1 MKCDN
6 YALSRACS
14 HNRWSQQT
22 TTPHSCTTRNSA
34 TTPFYRTYAQH
45 AHDPQFAIV
54 LRELSVI
61 PCEWLPAIIADVEL
75 WALTFRLSINISYS
89 SLCQYSTRQQI
100 CSFELG
106 GDVRWQSLIFVV
118 CRWVD
123 GLFFIKNSIPMLP
136 PLRIFSV
143 QYGTWNEHNLIFVV
157 VRRDG
162 HAVSIR

>member
-1 MKCDN
+1 MDSNTIATRGLVILANRKRRMTIWSICL
-6 YALSRACS
+6 LSLGVLFKKKGISIGYFNIWNVTITRCHARVATIGDHS
-14 HNRWSQQT
+14 RQQYST
-22 TTPHSCTTRNSA
+22 VCTTRNSA

-89 SLCQYSTRQQI
+89 SLHRYSTRQQI

-106 GDVRWQSLIFVV
+106 GDMQ
-118 CRWVD
+118 
-123 GLFFIKNSIPMLP
+123 
-136 PLRIFSV
+136 
-143 QYGTWNEHNLIFVV
+143 
-157 VRRDG
+157 
-162 HAVSIR
+162 